1 MAKNYQRRK
10 QIVVNKKY
18 QNRIIFAISWP
29 PALCLVLTAVALGVF
44 CWKLSIEAYE
54 ADADLP
60 SLVPVFL
67 TTVGFLVLASV
78 FQFFNALKFSHRVA
92 GPVVNIARILK
103 AIRGGDLS
111 ARVHLR
117 RGDLVMDIADE
128 VNGFLDWL
136 EDHPPTGSEQDNA
149 SDEESGSE
157 AELTASDQTRD

>member
-1 MAKNYQRRK
+1 MAKQHQRRR

-18 QNRIIFAISWP
+18 QNRIVFAISWP
-29 PALCLVLTAVALGVF
+29 PALCLILTAVALGIF
-44 CWKLSIEAYE
+44 CWKLSIEALE
-54 ADADLP
+54 ADAELP

-67 TTVGFLVLASV
+67 TTIGFLVIASV
-78 FQFFNALKFSHRVA
+78 FQYFNALKFSHRVA

-103 AIRGGDLS
+103 DFRGGNLS

-136 EDHPPTGSEQDNA
+136 EDHPP
-149 SDEESGSE
+149 SGMDRE
-157 AELTASDQTRD
+157 AELDKKSDSDAELAASEQSQD